1 MKPATAHLLTAL
13 FALAHRIA
21 LPAEEVAELDRDG
34 TGLSPALWQAT
45 RHLLVEA
52 DQGAPGT
59 TFDLGFTALLLRWLG
74 FASEDAFAETFGV
87 GVAEAIEH
95 DRGRLDEIAGAL
107 QSPGTPG
114 FEELAVQLTVA
125 WTRRGIVLQ
134 ARPHA
139 AAAAVEALERAVAH
153 YPRED
158 ARYRELLES
167 LLLACEACG
176 DRARQGTVDGQLQAF
191 DRESESRGE
200 PAVVHSAAALVLSIL
215 WCVAHD
221 EFLLDAERGLEPS
234 VRASPEVWAQVR
246 ACVEADDLDGIP
258 IPIRTY
264 VAWLVDDRVDSEGLR
279 RCLEASAGAG
289 LLAQMV
295 REVERLWGGERLAS
309 SPAASHVLAAARL
322 RRARLEHTWVPL
334 PDQRQNVFYEAH
346 QGARRPATLQRLEL
360 IHRIHG
366 LFLRCSPDD
375 RVAVA
380 SVWLDR
386 AAECESRGEHDQER
400 VALTRAVELMRAD
413 VRDSQV
419 REYAEVCSASWLWRQ
434 GDWDEARGRV
444 LRLQGAEAREL
455 LAQIEARE
463 PQRAALRS
471 AERLVGQGD
480 LESSCEFALA
490 HLRAGHSTRGEQLAR
505 DLCRVHPEEPTAWVT
520 LARVLYEHGR
530 YRDAVGP
537 ASRAL
542 EIRAGRAGQ
551 VLLARILS
559 RIGPDGRAQ
568 GGAIALE
575 VIEPPPFQAGLKRE
589 ELADL
594 VRIAEDA
601 GAPLAA
607 CRGGDDLVLVTDGAG
622 PPEWYGEGVARRFR
636 GVSSPDAPAWLAC
649 LADAARS
656 VPAELARFVVDR
668 FEWLLYARRLVG
680 QSLFGSVPDLEAEGA
695 LYSRARALGEGVH
708 GLSIEPEVA
717 AGAGRAE
724 ASLGWLQPMH
734 GDPVERAIHWVPHL
748 ETIGRV
754 FGRDGAVRLRA
765 SVLAQAMFF
774 GEEEVAER
782 ERLVVLATF
791 EAERFYWVRWVAEQ
805 ESLRDLA
812 LGRYAC
818 SLGTLARL
826 RPIFDLAADGS
837 FAAVSSAA
845 WATRWHELERQ

>member
-13 FALAHRIA
+13 YALAHRIA

-45 RHLLVEA
+45 RHLLVDA

-107 QSPGTPG
+107 QSPGAPG
-114 FEELAVQLTVA
+114 SEELAVQLTVA

-334 PDQRQNVFYEAH
+334 PDQRQNVLYEAH

-520 LARVLYEHGR
+520 LARLLYEHGR

-542 EIRAGRAGQ
+542 EIGAGRAGR
-551 VLLARILS
+551 VRLARILS

-568 GGAIALE
+568 GGAIALA

-680 QSLFGSVPDLEAEGA
+680 QSLFGSVPDLEAEGRFVLA
-695 LYSRARALGEGVH
+695 GACVRRGGARAFHRAGGRCGGRAGRGVP
-708 GLSIEPEVA
+708 GVA
-717 AGAGRAE
+717 AADARGPGRAGHP
-724 ASLGWLQPMH
+724 LG
-734 GDPVERAIHWVPHL
+734 
-748 ETIGRV
+748 
-754 FGRDGAVRLRA
+754 
-765 SVLAQAMFF
+765 
-774 GEEEVAER
+774 
-782 ERLVVLATF
+782 
-791 EAERFYWVRWVAEQ
+791 
-805 ESLRDLA
+805 
-812 LGRYAC
+812 
-818 SLGTLARL
+818 
-826 RPIFDLAADGS
+826 AAP
-837 FAAVSSAA
+837 
-845 WATRWHELERQ
+845 